1 MINRVQ
7 NEKSDD
13 QSLWYALRSKP
24 NFEFIVYSQLM
35 DRNIETYLPW
45 INVDPVNPRSNR
57 KKPYFPGYMFV
68 NGEIGDL
75 YAKRIG
81 LLRGVIGL
89 VNFDGIP
96 APIPEGL
103 IDIIKR
109 HVTQV
114 KIKNDSNITKFEPGE
129 RVWIDDPALEGIEA
143 RFLQCINGEDRV
155 AVLLTLLKG
164 NVFRLQID
172 AAKVKRRAF

>member
-13 QSLWYALRSKP
+13 QSFWYALRSKP

-35 DRNIETYLPW
+35 DRSIETYLPW
-45 INVDPVNPRSNR
+45 LSVNPVNPRSNR

-103 IDIIKR
+103 IEIIKR
-109 HVTQV
+109 NVNQLKNKYDS
-114 KIKNDSNITKFEPGE
+114 KITRFEPGE
-129 RVWIDDPALEGIEA
+129 RVWIDDPTLEGLEA
-143 RFLQCINGEDRV
+143 
-155 AVLLTLLKG
+155 
-164 NVFRLQID
+164 VFYSVST
-172 AAKVKRRAF
+172 VKTA